1 MTTSTTTSEETR
13 MAQTVNID
21 SSGLTMGLYDA
32 EPAGEA
38 RGAVV
43 VFQEAFGV
51 NDHIEDLCNR
61 LAAAGYRAV
70 APHIFHR
77 TGDPTIAYD
86 DMAEVMNHVM
96 KLSGPDLEADLDA
109 SLAYLA
115 DQGFGPERVGVVG
128 FCAGG
133 SITFMAAAYRKL
145 GAAVT
150 FYGGGITDSRF
161 GIPPL
166 LDLAPTLQT
175 PWLGLFG
182 DQDQGIRPDQVEALR
197 VGVGDAKVPTEIV
210 RYPDAEHGFNCDART
225 SYHEASAKDGW
236 QRMLDWFDTHLARS

>member
-1 MTTSTTTSEETR
+1 
-13 MAQTVNID
+13 MAQTVNLE
-21 SSGLTMGLYDA
+21 SSGETMGLYDA
-32 EPAGEA
+32 EPKGTA
-38 RGAVV
+38 RAAIV

-51 NDHIEDLCNR
+51 NDHIEDICDR
-61 LAAAGYRAV
+61 LAAEGYRAV

-86 DMAEVMNHVM
+86 DMQEVMTHIMALNGEG
-96 KLSGPDLEADLDA
+96 LADDLDA
-109 SLAYLA
+109 SVEYLKG
-115 DQGFGPERVGVVG
+115 QGFGPERVGVVG

-150 FYGGGITDSRF
+150 FYGGGITESRF

-197 VGVGDAKVPTEIV
+197 EGVGDAKVDAEIV
-210 RYPDAEHGFNCDART
+210 RYPEAEHGFNCDARE

-236 QRMLDWFDTHLARS
+236 ARMLAWFDTHLPKQ

>member
-1 MTTSTTTSEETR
+1 MP
-13 MAQTVNID
+13 QTVNIE
-21 SSGLTMGLYDA
+21 STGATMGLYDA
-32 EPAGEA
+32 EPKGAA
-38 RGAVV
+38 RGAIVV
-43 VFQEAFGV
+43 LQEAFGV
-51 NDHIEDLCNR
+51 NDHIEDICNR
-61 LAAAGYRAV
+61 LASAGYKAV

-77 TGDPTIAYD
+77 TGDPTIAYE
-86 DMAEVMNHVM
+86 DMQEVMNHIM
-96 KLSGPDLEADLDA
+96 KLDASGLQADLDS
-109 SLAYLA
+109 SLEYLA
-115 DQGFGPERVGVVG
+115 AEGFGPERVGVVG

-133 SITFMAAAYRKL
+133 SVTFMAAAFRKL

-197 VGVGDAKVPTEIV
+197 EATAQASVPTDIV
-210 RYPDAEHGFNCDART
+210 RYPDAEHGFNCDQRA
-225 SYHEASAKDGW
+225 SYHEASATDGW
-236 QRMLDWFDTHLARS
+236 QRMLDWFDANLPKA